1 MQSQSIGGKEMLFW
15 FILGF
20 IVLSVIGRAVRVFD
34 EEYARAIIKQRQL
47 VKMKKE
53 AYEDTP
59 DKGQVNTPT
68 VSKADKRIEREHNSI
83 AKDKLWLD
91 EVVGLLLFEPSIE
104 AVTDPAKDENNQ
116 WFITVSYTNGDT
128 ITQYKE
134 NMTPHEIVEEIK

>member
-1 MQSQSIGGKEMLFW
+1 MLFW
-15 FILGF
+15 LVLGF
-20 IVLSVIGRAVRVFD
+20 IVLGVIGKTIQVFD

-53 AYEDTP
+53 AYEDIP
-59 DKGQVNTPT
+59 DEGQVGNTVTPT
-68 VSKADKRIEREHNSI
+68 RDKAAERIERERTST

-104 AVTDPAKDENNQ
+104 AVTDPAKDEHNQ

-134 NMTPHEIVEEIK
+134 NMTPREIVEEIK

>member
-1 MQSQSIGGKEMLFW
+1 MLFW
-15 FILGF
+15 LAFGF
-20 IVLSVIGRAVRVFD
+20 IVLGVIGKTIQIFD

-59 DKGQVNTPT
+59 DEGVVGNTVTPT
-68 VSKADKRIEREHNSI
+68 RDKAAERVEREHKSI

-91 EVVGLLLFEPSIE
+91 EVVGLLLFEPTIE
-104 AVTDPAKDENNQ
+104 AVTDPAKDEHNQ
-116 WFITVSYTNGDT
+116 WFITISYTNGDT

-134 NMTPHEIVEEIK
+134 NMTPHEMVEEIK

>member
-1 MQSQSIGGKEMLFW
+1 MLFW
-15 FILGF
+15 LVFLFIILG
-20 IVLSVIGRAVRVFD
+20 VIGKTIQVFD

-53 AYEDTP
+53 AYEDKP
-59 DKGQVNTPT
+59 DKGVVGNTVTPT
-68 VSKADKRIEREHNSI
+68 ISKADKRMERERTSV

-91 EVVGLLLFEPSIE
+91 EVVGLLLFEPNIE

-134 NMTPHEIVEEIK
+134 NMTPREMVEEIK

>member
-1 MQSQSIGGKEMLFW
+1 MLFW
-15 FILGF
+15 LVLGF
-20 IVLSVIGRAVRVFD
+20 IVLGVIGKTIQVFD

-47 VKMKKE
+47 VKMKNE
-53 AYEDTP
+53 AYNNKP
-59 DKGQVNTPT
+59 DEGVVGNTVTPT
-68 VSKADKRIEREHNSI
+68 RDKAAERVEREHKSI

-134 NMTPHEIVEEIK
+134 NMTPREIVEEIK

>member
-1 MQSQSIGGKEMLFW
+1 MLFW
-15 FILGF
+15 LILGF
-20 IVLSVIGRAVRVFD
+20 IVLGVIGKTIQVFD

-47 VKMKKE
+47 VKMKNE
-53 AYEDTP
+53 AYNNKPDEGQVDTP
-59 DKGQVNTPT
+59 TRDK
-68 VSKADKRIEREHNSI
+68 AAERIERERTST

-104 AVTDPAKDENNQ
+104 AVTDPAKDEHNQ
-116 WFITVSYTNGDT
+116 WFITISYTNGDT